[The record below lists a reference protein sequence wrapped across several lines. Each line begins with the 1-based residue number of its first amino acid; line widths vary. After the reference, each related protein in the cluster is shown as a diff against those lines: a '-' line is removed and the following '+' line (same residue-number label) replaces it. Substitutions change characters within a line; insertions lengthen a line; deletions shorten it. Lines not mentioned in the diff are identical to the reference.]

1 VLCHKWLAPGGDEEP
16 GGIGQAIDGVFGLG
30 VEALEAV
37 LFTPLFAGRESASS
51 VELVDEVEELEAL
64 VLELERDG
72 LTVAN
77 ASLTLTVPA
86 SAISE
91 PQALTLQQAFEA
103 AVVPTA
109 PKGTRKFEL
118 VRSEDATESTL
129 VGETAGVPIIVL
141 WLMLGAV
148 FFTVRMGFINLRG
161 FRHAITV
168 VRGRYDNPEDEGE
181 VTHFQALASALSAT
195 VGLGNIA
202 GVALAVML
210 GGPGAI
216 FWMILAGFVGMSSK
230 FVECTLGQMYRQK
243 RPDGHVLG
251 GPMAY
256 LDEGLAARGMPRL
269 GKVLALTFAVLC
281 IGGSFG
287 GGNTFQV
294 SQSLGMV
301 STLVP
306 LFERMPWLYGLLMA
320 AAVGAVILG
329 GIKRIAATAEKI
341 VPLMCGLYLAA
352 CLFIVFANLGALP
365 GAIARIVGEAFTPM
379 AGFGGALGVLV
390 TGVRRAVFSNE
401 AGVGSASIA
410 HSAAKTEY
418 PIREGMVALLEPFI
432 DTIVVCTMTGL
443 VIVITGAFEH
453 PGNYD
458 LIRVGQGAALTAR
471 AMEQEV
477 SWFPW
482 VLMIAVVLFAYST
495 MISWSYY
502 GERCCVYL
510 FGDRTAVPY
519 RITFVVFAFLGSVV
533 TASKLVTFGDLMILA
548 MSFPNVLG
556 LLLLSGVVK
565 RQLDEYMGKL
575 RRGEMPLHEQRKADA

>member
-1 VLCHKWLAPGGDEEP
+1 
-16 GGIGQAIDGVFGLG
+16 
-30 VEALEAV
+30 
-37 LFTPLFAGRESASS
+37 
-51 VELVDEVEELEAL
+51 
-64 VLELERDG
+64 
-72 LTVAN
+72 
-77 ASLTLTVPA
+77 
-86 SAISE
+86 
-91 PQALTLQQAFEA
+91 
-103 AVVPTA
+103 
-109 PKGTRKFEL
+109 
-118 VRSEDATESTL
+118 
-129 VGETAGVPIIVL
+129 
-141 WLMLGAV
+141 
-148 FFTVRMGFINLRG
+148 
-161 FRHAITV
+161 
-168 VRGRYDNPEDEGE
+168 
-181 VTHFQALASALSAT
+181 
-195 VGLGNIA
+195 
-202 GVALAVML
+202 
-210 GGPGAI
+210 
-216 FWMILAGFVGMSSK
+216 MSSK

-256 LDEGLAARGMPRL
+256 LDEGLAARGMPGL
-269 GKVLALTFAVLC
+269 GKVLALMFAVLC

-301 STLVP
+301 STLLPV
-306 LFERMPWLYGLLMA
+306 FERMPWLYGLLMA
-320 AAVGAVILG
+320 AAVGVVILG

-341 VPLMCGLYLAA
+341 VPLMCGLYIAA
-352 CLFIVFANLGALP
+352 CLWIVFANFGALP
-365 GAIARIVGEAFTPM
+365 GAIARIIGEAFTPM

-443 VIVITGAFEH
+443 VIVITGAFES
-453 PGNYD
+453 PENYD

-471 AMEQEV
+471 AMAQEV

-510 FGDRTAVPY
+510 FGDRAAVPY
-519 RITFVVFAFLGSVV
+519 RITFVVFAFLGSIV

-556 LLLLSGVVK
+556 LFLLSGVVK

-575 RRGEMPLHEQRKADA
+575 RRGEMPIHEKKVRG